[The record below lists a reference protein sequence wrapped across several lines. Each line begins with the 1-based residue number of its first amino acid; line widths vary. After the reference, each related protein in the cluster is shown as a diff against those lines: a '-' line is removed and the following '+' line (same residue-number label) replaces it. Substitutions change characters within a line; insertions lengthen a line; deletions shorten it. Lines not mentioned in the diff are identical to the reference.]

1 MDSILISIV
10 LETLISG
17 TLAFIAIVVPFS
29 GALWIYR
36 KGIESNSEIAI
47 FQIGR
52 EIATELRSANEM
64 SSPMSFSD
72 HLIEQKV
79 LEVDEANRDQAI
91 KSLLRNAIESLIF
104 HEDDE
109 KMSDD
114 AALIMAIATDRLASL
129 VPEGI
134 QWSGRGPV
142 YSSFGEE
149 ISLSDSLF
157 PFGTKLYRQWIERF
171 SDLYNDLWVCT
182 GTFHRDN
189 LVEQYAE
196 SSYCLDKDYAAKWLN
211 HVKSTTETVNEL
223 HSKLLTQIQII
234 DTRVNER
241 FFRMNLLASGFWL
254 FLLLITG
261 YALPRF
267 LSEFGTLNWISLS
280 LLFASSMTIA
290 VVLVH
295 RLLVRSNRNAE
306 DQEQRAVQL
315 PVVLKSISQM
325 KRGMMGIRRTQ
336 IDNLLSMKRDLRLPN
351 AFCDLLSNCS
361 QAIVDYNHYS
371 SALVSDVLTDV
382 EELVRQ
388 FPTTEKSASSFS
400 ISVIDLTDEEF
411 DIDAVCE
418 RLIGDENNFVV
429 ETRMQQ
435 SSRDLHL
442 INLGD
447 LSAKQ
452 RQEFAV
458 GLKSIRQDAQALA
471 SYKNFIASWLLL
483 AQLLSSIEDEIQK
496 MLASKPFDL
505 VSRWAS

>member
-1 MDSILISIV
+1 
-10 LETLISG
+10 
-17 TLAFIAIVVPFS
+17 
-29 GALWIYR
+29 
-36 KGIESNSEIAI
+36 
-47 FQIGR
+47 
-52 EIATELRSANEM
+52 
-64 SSPMSFSD
+64 
-72 HLIEQKV
+72 
-79 LEVDEANRDQAI
+79 
-91 KSLLRNAIESLIF
+91 
-104 HEDDE
+104 
-109 KMSDD
+109 
-114 AALIMAIATDRLASL
+114 
-129 VPEGI
+129 
-134 QWSGRGPV
+134 
-142 YSSFGEE
+142 
-149 ISLSDSLF
+149 
-157 PFGTKLYRQWIERF
+157 
-171 SDLYNDLWVCT
+171 
-182 GTFHRDN
+182 
-189 LVEQYAE
+189 
-196 SSYCLDKDYAAKWLN
+196 
-211 HVKSTTETVNEL
+211 
-223 HSKLLTQIQII
+223 
-234 DTRVNER
+234 
-241 FFRMNLLASGFWL
+241 MNLLASGFWL

-267 LSEFGTLNWISLS
+267 LSEFGTLSWISLS